1 MPSEAPETEPARTR
15 RSSRPS
21 ATPVAPEL
29 TRAERRR
36 RTAETIVED
45 AAPESVALDPAPVD
59 ADHASQPEIVEQV
72 AAAVVETVI
81 AATIQ
86 PTLPAPRRR
95 SSRAA
100 ASSAA
105 PEVTEAEAIATT
117 EVMASESSASDALE
131 VTVVDERRSDDDV
144 AVILQSADA
153 AEATTPVSLP
163 TSPITLPVTRRSRR
177 RPAAVEAAEPT
188 AVPEPVEQPAA
199 TPESAPAAAEPAVD
213 ESAPAAAEPA
223 VDEPAADATEPR
235 SSAPADEAADEF
247 EAAARLFSFTG
258 ENAVQRPA
266 PEPVAEATRPVT
278 QGLPVDA
285 APRRRS
291 GRRVAAASFSVG
303 VMGVVGL
310 LTVGMTMP
318 VSALASANGTA
329 NVAAPATVATQNLA
343 VGGGDVDGGSIQAY
357 VAPAQSQSAVVDRAD
372 GYSAATY
379 AQVAADTGIKNPSD
393 FYVNDTSAAIQW
405 PFAVGVGITYGFG
418 MRDGVMHEGADFVP
432 GEGAPIQAIADGV
445 VREATEAGGGYG
457 VVVVIDHKID
467 GQLVSSRYAHMLYG
481 SLQVKPGDTVHVG
494 QVIGHTGNTGH
505 SFGAHTHFEILMN
518 GTVAIDPIVW
528 LRANAG
534 RHSLD

>member
-1 MPSEAPETEPARTR
+1 MP
-15 RSSRPS
+15 
-21 ATPVAPEL
+21 V
-29 TRAERRR
+29 
-36 RTAETIVED
+36 VED
-45 AAPESVALDPAPVD
+45 SAPAVAEPVALDPAPVD
-59 ADHASQPEIVEQV
+59 AQIASQPEIVEQV

-95 SSRAA
+95 SSRGATTSAA
-100 ASSAA
+100 AAT
-105 PEVTEAEAIATT
+105 TESEAIAKT
-117 EVMASESSASDALE
+117 EATASDALD
-131 VTVVDERRSDDDV
+131 VTVVDERGSTDDV
-144 AVILQSADA
+144 AVILQSAEA
-153 AEATTPVSLP
+153 TEATTPVALP

-177 RPAAVEAAEPT
+177 RSEPT
-188 AVPEPVEQPAA
+188 AVAPSAQESVPAGESRPAQPSIAA
-199 TPESAPAAAEPAVD
+199 PRPAAAD
-213 ESAPAAAEPA
+213 EDTDAAASVTE
-223 VDEPAADATEPR
+223 AADEI
-235 SSAPADEAADEF
+235 ADEF

-258 ENAVQRPA
+258 ETAVQQ
-266 PEPVAEATRPVT
+266 PVAAATRPVA
-278 QGLPVDA
+278 QGLPVAA
-285 APRRRS
+285 APRRRD
-291 GRRVAAASFSVG
+291 GRRIAATSFSLG

-329 NVAAPATVATQNLA
+329 NVASAETVETQNLA
-343 VGGGDVDGGSIQAY
+343 VGGGDVAGGSIQAY

-494 QVIGHTGNTGH
+494 QVLGHTGNTGH

>member
-1 MPSEAPETEPARTR
+1 LPSEAPETEPARTR
-15 RSSRPS
+15 RSSRTSS
-21 ATPVAPEL
+21 APVATES

-36 RTAETIVED
+36 LSASAAEPAASLAD
-45 AAPESVALDPAPVD
+45 AAEVISLDPAAVD
-59 ADHASQPEIVEQV
+59 ADVASQPEIVEQV

-100 ASSAA
+100 ASSATPA
-105 PEVTEAEAIATT
+105 VTETEAIATT
-117 EVMASESSASDALE
+117 EDSALETASTTPASDALE
-131 VTVVDERRSDDDV
+131 VTVVDERRSVDEV

-153 AEATTPVSLP
+153 TEATTPVALP
-163 TSPITLPVTRRSRR
+163 ASPITLPSTRRSRR
-177 RPAAVEAAEPT
+177 RPEAVEAEPLPVAVEAPAPAEPV
-188 AVPEPVEQPAA
+188 AVEAQANA
-199 TPESAPAAAEPAVD
+199 TS
-213 ESAPAAAEPA
+213 
-223 VDEPAADATEPR
+223 DATTT
-235 SSAPADEAADEF
+235 DDIADEF
-247 EAAARLFSFTG
+247 EAAARLFAFTG
-258 ENAVQRPA
+258 ETPVQQPA
-266 PEPVAEATRPVT
+266 AEPVAPATSPVA

-285 APRRRS
+285 SPRRRS

-303 VMGVVGL
+303 VMGLVGL

-329 NVAAPATVATQNLA
+329 SVAAPETAVTQNLA
-343 VGGGDVDGGSIQAY
+343 VAGGDVGTGAIQAY
-357 VAPAQSQSAVVDRAD
+357 VAPAQSQSAIVDRAD

-379 AQVAADTGIKNPSD
+379 AQVAADSGIRYPSD
-393 FYVNDTSAAIQW
+393 FYKNDTSAAIQW

-445 VREATEAGGGYG
+445 VRTATEDGGGYG
-457 VVVVIDHKID
+457 VMIIIDHKID
-467 GQLVSSRYAHMLYG
+467 GQLVSSRYAHMLHG
-481 SLQVKPGDTVHVG
+481 SMQVKQGDVVHVG
-494 QVIGHTGNTGH
+494 EVIGHTGNTGH

-518 GTVAIDPIVW
+518 GTVAIDPITW

>member
-1 MPSEAPETEPARTR
+1 
-15 RSSRPS
+15 
-21 ATPVAPEL
+21 L

-36 RTAETIVED
+36 RTSVVVAED
-45 AAPESVALDPAPVD
+45 SAPESVALDPAPVD
-59 ADHASQPEIVEQV
+59 AEHASQPEIVEQV

-86 PTLPAPRRR
+86 PTLPAPRGR

-100 ASSAA
+100 ASSAT

-117 EVMASESSASDALE
+117 ETAASGALE
-131 VTVVDERRSDDDV
+131 VAVVDERRSDDEV
-144 AVILQSADA
+144 AVILQSSDA
-153 AEATTPVSLP
+153 AEATTPVTLP
-163 TSPITLPVTRRSRR
+163 TSPITLPVSRRSRR
-177 RPAAVEAAEPT
+177 RPVAAES
-188 AVPEPVEQPAA
+188 PEPVAA
-199 TPESAPAAAEPAVD
+199 PEPA
-213 ESAPAAAEPA
+213 ERPAA
-223 VDEPAADATEPR
+223 VDEPAADEPAPR
-235 SSAPADEAADEF
+235 SSAPADEIADEF

-266 PEPVAEATRPVT
+266 AEPVAEASRPVT

-303 VMGVVGL
+303 VMGLVGL

-329 NVAAPATVATQNLA
+329 NVAAPAAVATQNLA
-343 VGGGDVDGGSIQAY
+343 VGGGDVEGGSIQAY
-357 VAPAQSQSAVVDRAD
+357 VAPAQSQSAIVDRAD

-481 SLQVKPGDTVHVG
+481 SLQVKAGDTVHVG

>member
-21 ATPVAPEL
+21 ATPVDTEL

-36 RTAETIVED
+36 RTVETVVED
-45 AAPESVALDPAPVD
+45 SAPEPVALDPAPVD
-59 ADHASQPEIVEQV
+59 ADRASQPEIVEQV

-131 VTVVDERRSDDDV
+131 VTVVDERRSDDEV

-177 RPAAVEAAEPT
+177 RPAAIEAPEPV

-199 TPESAPAAAEPAVD
+199 ADPAPAAEEPAAAAEPA
-213 ESAPAAAEPA
+213 PAAEPR
-223 VDEPAADATEPR
+223 PA
-235 SSAPADEAADEF
+235 APADEIADEF

-285 APRRRS
+285 APRRRN

-303 VMGVVGL
+303 VMGLVGL

-318 VSALASANGTA
+318 VSALASANGTT
-329 NVAAPATVATQNLA
+329 NVAAPADVATQNLA
-343 VGGGDVDGGSIQAY
+343 VAGGDVGGGSIQAY
-357 VAPAQSQSAVVDRAD
+357 VAPAQSQSAIVDRAD

-481 SLQVKPGDTVHVG
+481 SLQVKAGDTVHVG

>member
-1 MPSEAPETEPARTR
+1 LPSEAPETEPARTR
-15 RSSRPS
+15 RSSRPV
-21 ATPVAPEL
+21 ATPVTTEL

-36 RTAETIVED
+36 RTAPED
-45 AAPESVALDPAPVD
+45 SAAASGVVDDSAAAPLTLDPAPVD
-59 ADHASQPEIVEQV
+59 AEVASQPEIVEQV

-81 AATIQ
+81 AATIP

-95 SSRAA
+95 LSR
-100 ASSAA
+100 SAA
-105 PEVTEAEAIATT
+105 PLAKDAGPVTTT
-117 EVMASESSASDALE
+117 EVEASDALE
-131 VTVVDERRSDDDV
+131 VTVVDERGSHD
-144 AVILQSADA
+144 AALILQSADVS
-153 AEATTPVSLP
+153 EATATVTLP
-163 TSPITLPVTRRSRR
+163 TSPIMRRDRR
-177 RPAAVEAAEPT
+177 RPAPVADASIVAASASVDESRAVEAPVADAASESAEGLSAAEEAETDP
-188 AVPEPVEQPAA
+188 ASGPAA
-199 TPESAPAAAEPAVD
+199 EDHT
-213 ESAPAAAEPA
+213 
-223 VDEPAADATEPR
+223 
-235 SSAPADEAADEF
+235 ADEF
-247 EAAARLFSFTG
+247 EAAARLFAFTG
-258 ENAVQRPA
+258 ETAVQQ
-266 PEPVAEATRPVT
+266 PVAAAARPVT
-278 QGLPVDA
+278 QGLPAAA
-285 APRRRS
+285 APRRRD
-291 GRRVAAASFSVG
+291 GRRIAAACFSIG

-329 NVAAPATVATQNLA
+329 NVASVETVATQNLA
-343 VGGGDVDGGSIQAY
+343 VGGGDVGGGSIQAY

-379 AQVAADTGIKNPSD
+379 AQVAADTGIKNPSN

-481 SLQVKPGDTVHVG
+481 SLQVKPGDVVHVG

>member
-21 ATPVAPEL
+21 ATPVATEP

-36 RTAETIVED
+36 R
-45 AAPESVALDPAPVD
+45 AAPVATADSVPAGSESVAVDQAPVDQTPVDPAPVD

-100 ASSAA
+100 TTSAA
-105 PEVTEAEAIATT
+105 PAVTESEAVVTT
-117 EVMASESSASDALE
+117 ESVASASPASDALE
-131 VTVVDERRSDDDV
+131 VTVVDERRSDDEV
-144 AVILQSADA
+144 AVILQSADS
-153 AEATTPVSLP
+153 AEVTTPVALP

-177 RPAAVEAAEPT
+177 RPAAPE
-188 AVPEPVEQPAA
+188 VPDAI
-199 TPESAPAAAEPAVD
+199 
-213 ESAPAAAEPA
+213 
-223 VDEPAADATEPR
+223 DATEPVA
-235 SSAPADEAADEF
+235 APVVEAPVPVVGEPAAAAEEPQPAESPRRAAAVDETADEF
-247 EAAARLFSFTG
+247 EAAARLFAFTG
-258 ENAVQRPA
+258 ENAVQQ
-266 PEPVAEATRPVT
+266 PVAAAPRPVA
-278 QGLPVDA
+278 QGLPAAA
-285 APRRRS
+285 APRRRD
-291 GRRVAAASFSVG
+291 GRRIAAASFSVG
-303 VMGVVGL
+303 VMGLVGL

-329 NVAAPATVATQNLA
+329 SVASAETVATQNLA
-343 VGGGDVDGGSIQAY
+343 VGSGGDVGGGSIQAY
-357 VAPAQSQSAVVDRAD
+357 VAPAQSQSAVVERAD

-379 AQVAADTGIKNPSD
+379 AQVAADTGIKNPSN

-481 SLQVKPGDTVHVG
+481 SLQVKPGDTVRVG

>member
-21 ATPVAPEL
+21 TTPVATEL
-29 TRAERRR
+29 TRSERRR
-36 RTAETIVED
+36 LSASAAETPSDELGG
-45 AAPESVALDPAPVD
+45 SVAPVD
-59 ADHASQPEIVEQV
+59 ADVASQPEIVEQV

-100 ASSAA
+100 ASSATPA
-105 PEVTEAEAIATT
+105 VTETEAIATT
-117 EVMASESSASDALE
+117 EDVASTTPASDALD

-153 AEATTPVSLP
+153 TEATTPVALP
-163 TSPITLPVTRRSRR
+163 TSPITLPSTRRSRR
-177 RPAAVEAAEPT
+177 RPAAVESDESPAAVEAPAVEAAPAEPT
-188 AVPEPVEQPAA
+188 APE
-199 TPESAPAAAEPAVD
+199 APAEAAPT
-213 ESAPAAAEPA
+213 
-223 VDEPAADATEPR
+223 DATT
-235 SSAPADEAADEF
+235 ADDIADEF
-247 EAAARLFSFTG
+247 EAAARLFAFTG
-258 ENAVQRPA
+258 ETPVQQPVA
-266 PEPVAEATRPVT
+266 EPVAAATRPVT

-285 APRRRS
+285 SPRRRS

-303 VMGVVGL
+303 VMGLVGL
-310 LTVGMTMP
+310 MTVGMTMP
-318 VSALASANGTA
+318 VSALASANGTT
-329 NVAAPATVATQNLA
+329 NVAAPETAVTQNLA
-343 VGGGDVDGGSIQAY
+343 VAGGDAGNGAIQAY
-357 VAPAQSQSAVVDRAD
+357 VAPAQSQSAIVDRAD

-379 AQVAADTGIKNPSD
+379 AQVAADSGIRYPSD
-393 FYVNDTSAAIQW
+393 FYKNDTSAAIQW

-445 VREATEAGGGYG
+445 VRTATEDGGGYG
-457 VVVVIDHKID
+457 VMIIIDHKID
-467 GQLVSSRYAHMLYG
+467 GQLVSSRYAHMLHG
-481 SLQVKPGDTVHVG
+481 SMQVKQGDVVHVG
-494 QVIGHTGNTGH
+494 EVIGHTGNTGH

-518 GTVAIDPIVW
+518 GTVAIDPITW

>member
-1 MPSEAPETEPARTR
+1 M
-15 RSSRPS
+15 
-21 ATPVAPEL
+21 V
-29 TRAERRR
+29 
-36 RTAETIVED
+36 VED
-45 AAPESVALDPAPVD
+45 SAAEPLTLDPAPVD
-59 ADHASQPEIVEQV
+59 AEVASQPEIVEQV

-95 SSRAA
+95 SSR
-100 ASSAA
+100 SAA
-105 PEVTEAEAIATT
+105 PVARDAESAATTEAEA
-117 EVMASESSASDALE
+117 SDALD
-131 VTVVDERRSDDDV
+131 VTVVDERGSDDV
-144 AVILQSADA
+144 AVILQSSDA
-153 AEATTPVSLP
+153 AEATTPVTLP

-177 RPAAVEAAEPT
+177 RPAPAEDALIVVASTPVEESRAID
-188 AVPEPVEQPAA
+188 EPVLGLA
-199 TPESAPAAAEPAVD
+199 S
-213 ESAPAAAEPA
+213 
-223 VDEPAADATEPR
+223 DATEGL
-235 SSAPADEAADEF
+235 SAAEEAEAGPASKPVVADDTADEF
-247 EAAARLFSFTG
+247 EAAARLFAFTG
-258 ENAVQRPA
+258 ETAIQQ
-266 PEPVAEATRPVT
+266 PVAAAARPVA
-278 QGLPVDA
+278 QGLPATA
-285 APRRRS
+285 APRRRD
-291 GRRVAAASFSVG
+291 GRRIAAASFSIG

-329 NVAAPATVATQNLA
+329 NVASAETVATQNLA
-343 VGGGDVDGGSIQAY
+343 VGGGDVGGGSIQAY
-357 VAPAQSQSAVVDRAD
+357 VAPAQSQAAVVDRAD

-379 AQVAADTGIKNPSD
+379 AQVAADTGIKNPSN

-432 GEGAPIQAIADGV
+432 GEGAPIQAIADGT

-481 SLQVKPGDTVHVG
+481 SLQVKPGDVVHVG

>member
-1 MPSEAPETEPARTR
+1 M
-15 RSSRPS
+15 
-21 ATPVAPEL
+21 V
-29 TRAERRR
+29 
-36 RTAETIVED
+36 VED
-45 AAPESVALDPAPVD
+45 SAAEPLILDPAPVD
-59 ADHASQPEIVEQV
+59 AEVASQPEIVEQV
-72 AAAVVETVI
+72 AAAIVETVI

-95 SSRAA
+95 SSR
-100 ASSAA
+100 SAA
-105 PEVTEAEAIATT
+105 PVTTNAEPAATTEAEA
-117 EVMASESSASDALE
+117 SDALD
-131 VTVVDERRSDDDV
+131 VTVVDERGSDDV
-144 AVILQSADA
+144 AVILQSSDA
-153 AEATTPVSLP
+153 AEATTPVTLP

-177 RPAAVEAAEPT
+177 RPAPVEDASTVVASTPVDESRAIDEPVLGLASDATEGLSAAE
-188 AVPEPVEQPAA
+188 E
-199 TPESAPAAAEPAVD
+199 AEPASKPV
-213 ESAPAAAEPA
+213 
-223 VDEPAADATEPR
+223 VADDT
-235 SSAPADEAADEF
+235 ADEF
-247 EAAARLFSFTG
+247 EAAARLFAFTG
-258 ENAVQRPA
+258 ETAIQQ
-266 PEPVAEATRPVT
+266 PVAAAARPVA
-278 QGLPVDA
+278 QGLPATA
-285 APRRRS
+285 APRRRD
-291 GRRVAAASFSVG
+291 GRRIAAASFSIG

-329 NVAAPATVATQNLA
+329 NVASAETVATQNLA
-343 VGGGDVDGGSIQAY
+343 VGGGDVGGDSIQAY
-357 VAPAQSQSAVVDRAD
+357 VAPAQSQAAVVDRAD

-379 AQVAADTGIKNPSD
+379 AQVAADTGIKNPSN

-432 GEGAPIQAIADGV
+432 GEGAPIQAIADGT

-481 SLQVKPGDTVHVG
+481 SLQVKPGDVVHVG

>member
-21 ATPVAPEL
+21 ITTAATEL

-36 RTAETIVED
+36 LFASVAETPNDEHG
-45 AAPESVALDPAPVD
+45 ESVAPVD
-59 ADHASQPEIVEQV
+59 ADVASQPEIVEQV

-100 ASSAA
+100 ASSATPA
-105 PEVTEAEAIATT
+105 VTEPEAIATT
-117 EVMASESSASDALE
+117 EDVASTTPASDALD

-153 AEATTPVSLP
+153 TEATTPVALP
-163 TSPITLPVTRRSRR
+163 TSPITLPSTRRSRR
-177 RPAAVEAAEPT
+177 RPAAVEGEESPLAAE
-188 AVPEPVEQPAA
+188 
-199 TPESAPAAAEPAVD
+199 APAPAESIAAETAAPNDTSTTD
-213 ESAPAAAEPA
+213 EL
-223 VDEPAADATEPR
+223 
-235 SSAPADEAADEF
+235 ADEF
-247 EAAARLFSFTG
+247 EAAARLFAFTG
-258 ENAVQRPA
+258 ENPVQQPA
-266 PEPVAEATRPVT
+266 AEPVAPATRPVT
-278 QGLPVDA
+278 RGLPVDA
-285 APRRRS
+285 TPQRRS

-303 VMGVVGL
+303 VMGLVGL

-318 VSALASANGTA
+318 VSALASANGTT
-329 NVAAPATVATQNLA
+329 NVAAPETAVTQNLA
-343 VGGGDVDGGSIQAY
+343 VAGGDAGNGAIQAY
-357 VAPAQSQSAVVDRAD
+357 VAPAQSQSAIVDRAD

-379 AQVAADTGIKNPSD
+379 AQVAADSGIRYPSD
-393 FYVNDTSAAIQW
+393 FYKNDTSAAIQW

-445 VREATEAGGGYG
+445 VRTATEDGGGYG
-457 VVVVIDHKID
+457 VMIIIDHKID
-467 GQLVSSRYAHMLYG
+467 GQLVSSRYAHMLHG
-481 SLQVKPGDTVHVG
+481 SMQVKQGDVVHVG
-494 QVIGHTGNTGH
+494 EVIGHTGNTGR

-518 GTVAIDPIVW
+518 GTVAIDPITW